1 MRIPGWVL
9 CCAFCFAAAAGP
21 AWASPPWQKM
31 ALFKQVEADPDKDY
45 RLTEDHGPWLIM
57 AITFSGDEA
66 EQQADELVHELRS
79 RYKLRAYRYEM
90 DFDFSKGEIGRRVDQ
105 YGQPVKMIYR
115 VKEIREVAVM
125 VGDFRSVDDAEAQQV
140 LKKLRSIRPEC
151 LDANKRLKEGKKD
164 YRTLGSLRWAQEEVN
179 KLMDK
184 NHKPRGPMRHAMIAT
199 NPLLPDDYFKP
210 KGLDPLVITMNEQVK
225 YSLLKCPGRYTC
237 KIATFSGN
245 VTVDQ
250 ALIDDIVKNNKKFQT
265 RLEDAAANAHEMT
278 MALRAKGYEAWE
290 FHDRYASIVTV
301 GSFDSVGTPRPD
313 GQTEINPQ
321 LHKLMETF
329 SAPKQTVSGQAAPKI
344 GDPFVVQTKLG
355 KIACDI
361 QAMPVEV
368 PKRSLSR
375 DYERPAVS
383 LR

>member
-1 MRIPGWVL
+1 
-9 CCAFCFAAAAGP
+9 
-21 AWASPPWQKM
+21 M
-31 ALFKQVEADPDKDY
+31 ALFKQVEADPNKDY
-45 RLTEDHGPWLIM
+45 RLTDEHGPWLIM

-66 EQQADELVHELRS
+66 EDQADELVHELRS
-79 RYKLRAYRYEM
+79 KYKLRAYRYEM
-90 DFDFSKGEIGRRVDQ
+90 NFDFTKGEVGRRVDQ
-105 YGQPVKMIYR
+105 YGQPVKMKYR
-115 VKEIREVAVM
+115 VEEMHEIAVM
-125 VGDFRSVDDAEAQQV
+125 VGDFRSVDDPEAQQV
-140 LKKLRSIRPEC
+140 LRKLRYMQPVC
-151 LDANKRLKEGKKD
+151 LDTEKRAKEGKKD

-199 NPLLPDDYFKP
+199 NPLMPADYFKP
-210 KGLDPLVITMNEQVK
+210 KGLDPLVITMNESVK
-225 YSLLKCPGRYTC
+225 HSLLKCPGRYTC
-237 KIATFSGN
+237 KIATFTGS

-250 ALIDDIVKNNKKFQT
+250 GVIEDIEKNNKRFKS
-265 RLEDAAANAHEMT
+265 RLEDAAASAHEMT
-278 MALRAKGYEAWE
+278 VALRAKGYEAWE

-329 SAPKQTVSGQAAPKI
+329 SAPKKTVPGQAAPKV
-344 GDPFVVQTKLG
+344 GDPFVVQTKIG
-355 KIACDI
+355 KIPCDI

-368 PKRSLSR
+368 PRRSLSR
-375 DYERPAVS
+375 QYERPAVS